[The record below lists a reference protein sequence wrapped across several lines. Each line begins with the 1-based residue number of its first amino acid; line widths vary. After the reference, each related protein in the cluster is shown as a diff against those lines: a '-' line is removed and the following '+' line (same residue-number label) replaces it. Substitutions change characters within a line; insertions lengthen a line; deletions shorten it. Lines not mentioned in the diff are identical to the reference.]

1 MKFVLLLTQA
11 VLSQQLT
18 GPILRDFLRKKV
30 ADRKELAQF
39 RMDLPPDQM
48 NEKGHADLVRDRLSV
63 YNGKWTE
70 EQ

>member
-30 ADRKELAQF
+30 ADRTELAQF

-48 NEKGHADLVRDRLSV
+48 NEQGHADLVRDRLSV
-63 YNGKWTE
+63 YNCK
-70 EQ
+70 